1 MVRKCSKTMKPLKDL
16 LLYLVLILVAI
27 AFVFPFAW
35 MVLSSLKTPQELLRL
50 PIQWFP
56 KRLMIS
62 NYLQVFQYVPFL
74 RGLLNSSLI
83 TFTSVLGATLISAL
97 GAYSL
102 AKLRFKGRSV
112 VFNVVL
118 VALMVPSF
126 ITLLPLYALIYKLGW
141 LNTYLA
147 LIVPYLGSAYSIFL
161 LRQYIITIPD
171 NLCDAGRLDG
181 ANEFKIFWRVI
192 LPLTKPALVVVAFWN
207 FFNIW
212 NDFLWPLLVLNSP
225 NMFTVQLVLSGLQ
238 GYESGV
244 NFEGILMAGSVMS
257 VLPTLVVYLLGQS
270 QMKKLYGLGGVKG

>member
-1 MVRKCSKTMKPLKDL
+1 MVRKRSKTMKPLKDL

>member
-1 MVRKCSKTMKPLKDL
+1 MDRKHDKAVKSLKNL
-16 LLYLVLILVAI
+16 LLYFVLVFVAI

-35 MVLSSLKTPQELLRL
+35 MILSSLKTPQELLRL

-102 AKLRFKGRSV
+102 AKLRFKGRSLL
-112 VFNVVL
+112 FNIVL

-270 QMKKLYGLGGVKG
+270 QMKKLYGLGGAKG